1 MNLVKKLLL
10 TGLAA
15 FYCFTPSVFAATSVL
30 PQVDEA
36 VYGECVYSKDAGS
49 NWATTWKPLFEGDPD
64 TIKTTLDTATKDQI
78 EAILG
83 CALKT
88 GEIQFWMVPYFV
100 VFALEFV
107 IDLAGLIVVLMIM
120 VGGYYYIAG
129 GLTDDKEKGKTII
142 MHALGGFVL
151 VLTSWIIVNI
161 ILLALTS

>member
-15 FYCFTPSVFAATSVL
+15 FYCFIPSVFAATSVL
-30 PQVDEA
+30 PQTSDEWFNCDRTDETYWPIWESIFNDSDYLKE
-36 VYGECVYSKDAGS
+36 V
-49 NWATTWKPLFEGDPD
+49 
-64 TIKTTLDTATKDQI
+64 LDTATKDQI

-88 GEIQFWMVPYFV
+88 GEVQFWMVPYFV

-107 IDLAGLIVVLMIM
+107 IDLAGLIVVLMIV

-129 GLTDDKEKGKTII
+129 GITDDKEKGKTII
-142 MHALGGFVL
+142 THALGGFVL

>member
-15 FYCFTPSVFAATSVL
+15 FYCFTPSAFAATSVL
-30 PQVDEA
+30 PQTSDE
-36 VYGECVYSKDAGS
+36 YFNCDRTDES
-49 NWATTWKPLFEGDPD
+49 NWAFWDSLFNDSDYLKE
-64 TIKTTLDTATKDQI
+64 ILDAAEKSDI

-88 GEIQFWMVPYFV
+88 GEIQFWMVPYYV

-107 IDLAGLIVVLMIM
+107 IDLAGLIVVLMIV

-151 VLTSWIIVNI
+151 VLSSWIIVNI